1 MEEKTTPVD
10 VLLQRAQAY
19 IKTSILLFKLKA
31 TEKLAELLSEIASGF
46 VIGIFIVLFFVNLN
60 IGIAILVGDLLGKI
74 WLGFVI
80 VACFYLLVDEFYG
93 TKRITELAKLI
104 VTGATDSTT

>member
-1 MEEKTTPVD
+1 MNNEI
-10 VLLQRAQAY
+10 VLL
-19 IKTSILLFKLKA
+19 I
-31 TEKLAELLSEIASGF
+31 
-46 VIGIFIVLFFVNLN
+46 
-60 IGIAILVGDLLGKI
+60 
-74 WLGFVI
+74 VI